1 MKTDSTRSHMV
12 SINVIG
18 LANLHGIKFT
28 VKEVLAIVGCSE
40 RTFYSRAKAGKLK
53 TTQSKTEFCRDGR
66 PRIYVTA
73 DDLADFLHLKDE
85 ATARAYMN
93 LPPIEGEQEPTPE
106 DRKMFADVSEPYTP
120 RRVPVIGEPDAF
132 RPQENGFSENAAAN
146 QEKWNTG
153 AVTDSLGNNALGNE
167 SRPTTGVVSL
177 IGPHEPMPRVRP
189 DSTAHM
195 NPALV
200 GCTERVENPVD
211 SDDFRELLNPGFK
224 ERKTEMYASAGI
236 KQPSEQEGKQRND
249 IAMIRAAFRTG
260 TWSR

>member
-1 MKTDSTRSHMV
+1 MM
-12 SINVIG
+12 SINVLG
-18 LANLHGIKFT
+18 VSNLHGIKFT
-28 VKEVLAIVGCSE
+28 VKEVCAIVGCSE
-40 RTFYSRAKAGKLK
+40 RTFYSRTKAGKIK
-53 TTQSKTEFCRDGR
+53 ATQSTTEFCRDGR
-66 PRIYVTA
+66 PRIFVYA
-73 DDLADFLHLKDE
+73 DDLADCLHLKNE
-85 ATARAYMN
+85 AAARAFMN
-93 LPPIEGEQEPTPE
+93 LPPVEGEKPEPE
-106 DRKMFADVSEPYTP
+106 NDHHIFADVAAPYTP
-120 RRVPVIGEPDAF
+120 RIPDIREPDAF

-146 QEKWNTG
+146 QEMWNTG

-189 DSTAHM
+189 DSAAHM

-200 GCTERVENPVD
+200 GGTERVENPVD

-224 ERKTEMYASAGI
+224 ERKTAMYASAGI